1 MTIKEIMK
9 KFVVRGVKERN
20 TLEPTSST
28 DDIREILAT
37 LIKELKRIGE

>member
-1 MTIKEIMK
+1 MTLKEIMK
-9 KFVVRGVKERN
+9 KFKVKGLKERN

-37 LIKELKRIGE
+37 LIKELKKTGE

>member
-1 MTIKEIMK
+1 MTVKEIMK
-9 KFVVRGVKERN
+9 KFKVRGLKERN
-20 TLEPTSST
+20 TLEPPTST

>member
-1 MTIKEIMK
+1 MTVKEIMK
-9 KFVVRGVKERN
+9 KFVVKGLKGRH